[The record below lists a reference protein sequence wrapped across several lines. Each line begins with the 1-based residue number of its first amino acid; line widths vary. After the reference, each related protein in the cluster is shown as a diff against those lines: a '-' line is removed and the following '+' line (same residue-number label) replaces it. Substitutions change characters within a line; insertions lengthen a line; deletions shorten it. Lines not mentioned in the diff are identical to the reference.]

1 MSAYPLAANPAETPA
16 ALDTTAKQTFEMRSP
31 DCSADI
37 YQLMAGLC
45 VAARIGLEMPAEK
58 ALKIA
63 KDTYVDMDIHKS
75 ENAAK
80 LATLAQLPTCCA
92 ESAESLEKVRD
103 IYQEADVFR
112 PRMIDGILK
121 SLRALGDSSLHSQ
134 ARKNP
139 GLMKQLV
146 EQYFYCG

>member
-1 MSAYPLAANPAETPA
+1 M
-16 ALDTTAKQTFEMRSP
+16 Q
-31 DCSADI
+31 
-37 YQLMAGLC
+37 
-45 VAARIGLEMPAEK
+45 AEK
-58 ALKIA
+58 VLKISQY
-63 KDTYVDMDIHKS
+63 TYVDMDIHKS
-75 ENAAK
+75 ENSAK

-103 IYQEADVFR
+103 LYQQADVFR

-121 SLRALGDSSLHSQ
+121 SLKAQGDSSLHAQ

>member
-1 MSAYPLAANPAETPA
+1 
-16 ALDTTAKQTFEMRSP
+16 
-31 DCSADI
+31 
-37 YQLMAGLC
+37 
-45 VAARIGLEMPAEK
+45 
-58 ALKIA
+58 
-63 KDTYVDMDIHKS
+63 MDIHKS

-92 ESAESLEKVRD
+92 ESAKSLEKDREL
-103 IYQEADVFR
+103 YQEADVFR
-112 PRMIDGILK
+112 PRMIEGIIRSLK
-121 SLRALGDSSLHSQ
+121 AHGDSSLHDQ